1 MILNA
6 IHTHQTA
13 GTIHAV
19 ALPPQT
25 TIPVLDATE
34 VSGHGI
40 RQYAGIES
48 VLENA
53 APSSVGCLLIFL
65 SNDTA
70 KNEAILGQ
78 LKSHFISLPLVVL
91 LESRSVEIAVELM
104 QQGVFAVLTHPLEH
118 QKLLTTINAAVEQ
131 SNTNQAEVDRSRDA
145 SLRIGEATDKE
156 MEVLELMLKG
166 CKNKESAERLGITV
180 RAVEDRRF
188 RLMKKVGVDSVAELI
203 ALSVTAR
210 HFERGLTA
218 GGVNYRGASDQKH
231 CVKGIEVWEPT
242 EDDTRLVLAHSCYRD
257 AVTFRDASRSLSFRR
272 GEGLPG
278 NVWEHRVPAFLK
290 ELITADFLRCTAAR
304 AVGITT
310 AAAFPIFSKGKVRS
324 VVLILLDSRNQFRAA
339 FESWQVNH
347 ATSTMRLDSG
357 TYINCEKLRQLSQ
370 FLHLPV
376 GHGLAGF
383 VAEQE
388 QPYIGSR
395 FSEDGHA
402 VRGIALSAEKLIS
415 GVALPLTDSGAD
427 TSNVFTLF
435 NSESTPMFSLLQTWK
450 ASGDNIVMSAEYS
463 DGVSSLASQRPAPAR
478 PAESGIAGKAW
489 TSAAPVVASTGAETD
504 AIIHGSHTSAASMG
518 VAIPTIISG
527 KVAAVTV
534 LAN

>member
-1 MILNA
+1 M
-6 IHTHQTA
+6 
-13 GTIHAV
+13 

-25 TIPVLDATE
+25 TIPVLDASE
-34 VSGHGI
+34 VSEHGI
-40 RQYAGIES
+40 RQYSGIES
-48 VLENA
+48 LLENA
-53 APSSVGCLLIFL
+53 APSSVGCLLIVL

-70 KNEAILGQ
+70 KNDAIVAQ

-104 QQGVFAVLTHPLEH
+104 QQGVFAVLTQPLEH

-131 SNTNQAEVDRSRDA
+131 SVTDQVEVDRSRDA
-145 SLRIGEATDKE
+145 ALRMGEATDKE

-166 CKNKESAERLGITV
+166 CKNRESADRLGITV

-210 HFERGLTA
+210 HFEHGLSA
-218 GGVNYRGASDQKH
+218 GGVRYRGAADQKN

-242 EDDTRLVLAHSCYRD
+242 EDDTQLVLTHSCYRD
-257 AVTFRDASRSLSFRR
+257 AVTFQDASRSLSFRR

-278 NVWEHRVPAFLK
+278 NVWEHRAPAFLK
-290 ELITADFLRCTAAR
+290 ELITADFLRCSAAR

-310 AAAFPIFSKGKVRS
+310 AVGFPVFSEGRVRS

-339 FESWQVNH
+339 FESWQVHH

-376 GHGLAGF
+376 GQGLAGF

-388 QPYIGSR
+388 RPYVGSR

-402 VRGIALSAEKLIS
+402 VRGIALSAEQLIS

-427 TSNVFTLF
+427 TSNVFALF

-450 ASGDNIVMSAEYS
+450 ASGENIVMSAEYS
-463 DGVSSLASQRPAPAR
+463 DGVPSLASQLPAPAR
-478 PAESGIAGKAW
+478 PTESGIAGTAW
-489 TSAAPVVASTGAETD
+489 TRGTPVVASTGTET
-504 AIIHGSHTSAASMG
+504 APIIRGSHTSAASIG

-527 KVAAVTV
+527 KVVAVTV
-534 LAN
+534 MAN